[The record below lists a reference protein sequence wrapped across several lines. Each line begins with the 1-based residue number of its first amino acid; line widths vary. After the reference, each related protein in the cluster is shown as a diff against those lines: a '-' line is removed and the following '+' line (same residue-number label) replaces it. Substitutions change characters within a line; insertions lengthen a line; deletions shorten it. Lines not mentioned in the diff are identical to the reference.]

1 MLFIICRQRPPP
13 SAGVFACSVHGL
25 CAGRDFLISINAPA
39 PAFGFIQPFVRVTGS
54 SRNGYGGRVVLVPAT
69 FFDARRCPCKTV
81 SIRLATCSPM
91 PCAGCSWAIE
101 AADCTIASTSS
112 ARGAGRR
119 SNGSAVGSISTIAT
133 ARCGATAIANCSSS
147 TRWRRSPPV
156 TGLVSNAGA
165 RSRKSLPRYFPGG
178 PRAADMDRILHG
190 ERLDGKFKR
199 LHWRKIEGLPDG
211 TTIVVDGSPVAL
223 RGKRL
228 LRWTPRG
235 YNGTIRRPRG
245 VDVAVLTPPSI
256 IAVLKRG
263 YRPFWH
269 PSAD

>member
-1 MLFIICRQRPPP
+1 MPLQNRVDPFGDLFADAVRGLLMGNRGGRLHDCQHKLGARRWTSKQWICCRLDFNDRHRKVWGDSYSELFFLDEVAALAAGHRPCFECRRKV
-13 SAGVFACSVHGL
+13 ARVFAAL
-25 CAGRDFLISINAPA
+25 
-39 PAFGFIQPFVRVTGS
+39 
-54 SRNGYGGRVVLVPAT
+54 
-69 FFDARRCPCKTV
+69 
-81 SIRLATCSPM
+81 
-91 PCAGCSWAIE
+91 
-101 AADCTIASTSS
+101 
-112 ARGAGRR
+112 
-119 SNGSAVGSISTIAT
+119 
-133 ARCGATAIANCSSS
+133 
-147 TRWRRSPPV
+147 
-156 TGLVSNAGA
+156 
-165 RSRKSLPRYFPGG
+165 FPGG
-178 PRAADMDRILHG
+178 RRAADMDRILHG

-211 TTIVVDGSPVAL
+211 TTIVVDGRPVAL